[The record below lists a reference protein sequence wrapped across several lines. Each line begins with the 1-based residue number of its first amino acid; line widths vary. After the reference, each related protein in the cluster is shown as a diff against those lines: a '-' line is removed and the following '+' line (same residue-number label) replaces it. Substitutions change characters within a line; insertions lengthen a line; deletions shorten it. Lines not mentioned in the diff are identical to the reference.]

1 MAADHSNDVFHHIRD
16 SNFFELPGFL
26 GGHSPNL
33 PLIDLGFY
41 QLQITKFMVLQ
52 VVAGLL
58 VFVIFA
64 GLARH
69 IRSGRPARGRFWNF
83 WEMLAVAIRDD
94 VARPA
99 IGTGHHHDE
108 HDDHGA
114 HEGHGHGDKHHD
126 EKHHSD
132 AEFDL
137 HRDNHKEGYPK
148 LADDNLG
155 EHSHGLGT
163 TGTHPADKYL
173 PYVWSCFFYVLFCN
187 LLGALPWLGSATG
200 HLSVTVALAVMTLIY
215 VIKAGSDKL
224 GVAGYW
230 KSLVPSMD
238 LPGVMAIALKPMI
251 WVIEFFGLLIKHG
264 VLAVRLF
271 ANIMAGHTV
280 IAVILGYIAV
290 AGASSF
296 PYPALYWLIT
306 PASVMAQLGIGM
318 LELFVAFLQ
327 AYVFAFLAALFI
339 GAAVHPH

>member
-1 MAADHSNDVFHHIRD
+1 MAADHGNDVFHHIRD
-16 SNFFELPGFL
+16 AIHFELPGFL
-26 GGHSPNL
+26 GGHTPDL
-33 PLIDLGFY
+33 PVIPLGPYNF
-41 QLQITKFMVLQ
+41 QITKFMVLQ

-58 VFVIFA
+58 VLLIFS

-69 IRSGRPARGRFWNF
+69 IRSGQPARGWFWNF
-83 WEMLAVAIRDD
+83 WELLAVAIRDD

-108 HDDHGA
+108 GHDDGGHADGHHGDA
-114 HEGHGHGDKHHD
+114 HFDPHQDRAKEGH
-126 EKHHSD
+126 
-132 AEFDL
+132 
-137 HRDNHKEGYPK
+137 PK

-155 EHSHGLGT
+155 EHSHGLGS

-200 HLSVTVALAVMTLIY
+200 HLAVTGALALVTMIY
-215 VIKAGSDKL
+215 VIVSGSQKL
-224 GVAGYW
+224 GLAGFW

-238 LPGVMAIALKPMI
+238 LPGVMGLILKPMI
-251 WVIEFFGLLIKHG
+251 WIIEFFGLLIKHG

-280 IAVILGYIAV
+280 IAVILSYIAI
-290 AGASSF
+290 ASTDV
-296 PYPALYWLIT
+296 PYLYWLIT
-306 PASVMAQLGIGM
+306 PASVFGQIGIGM